1 MNEKVNLNKKFYAKN
16 QYQRVIDTQFSQ
28 LANSV
33 LTTRTELNNVV
44 TQDIN
49 AKINQFF
56 QDYQNLLFDI
66 PKTSNVNSHE
76 NLIKTSSDIIDFTV
90 SSEEISA
97 LIDEINILQQ
107 QNLELNQQLIELKT
121 SGSI

>member
-28 LANSV
+28 LANSLSNNIENIEPEV
-33 LTTRTELNNVV
+33 NLNF
-44 TQDIN
+44 Q
-49 AKINQFF
+49 INQFF
-56 QDYQNLLFDI
+56 QDYQRLLFDI
-66 PKTSNVNSHE
+66 PKLGVTNSHE
-76 NLIKTSSDIIDFTV
+76 YLIKTSSDIIDFTV

-97 LIDEINILQQ
+97 LIDEINALQK
-107 QNLELNQQLIELKT
+107 QNLELNQQLIELQT